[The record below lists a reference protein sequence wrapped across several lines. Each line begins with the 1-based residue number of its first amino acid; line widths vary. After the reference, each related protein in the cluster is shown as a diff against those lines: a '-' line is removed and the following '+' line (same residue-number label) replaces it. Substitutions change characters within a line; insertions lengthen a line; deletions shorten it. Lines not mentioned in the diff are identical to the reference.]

1 MEDLRREPSGKFE
14 NFCRM
19 SATDFEFL
27 LCKLG
32 PTIKKCDTNMRK
44 AIPVQERLVLVFVF
58 TYYKRHFF

>member
-27 LCKLG
+27 LSKIG
-32 PTIKKCDTNMRK
+32 PVIKKNDTIMRE
-44 AIPVQERLVLVFVF
+44 AIPVQERLVV
-58 TYYKRHFF
+58 TTH